1 VRCPIVA
8 TDVRLDLDDPP
19 DASTGRVVADQEN
32 SDESAGGLE
41 GRSAQEAPVEDA
53 QRLR

>member
-1 VRCPIVA
+1 MRRAIVA

-19 DASTGRVVADQEN
+19 DATPGRVVADEMR
-32 SDESAGGLE
+32 SDKPACGLE
-41 GRSAQEAPVEDA
+41 RRSRQEGPVEDA